1 MVTLFP
7 GLAFLIPTLKMQS
20 VIAALP
26 FLNLDYILCDEGC
39 MLSVLYQVYILYGR
53 GISMDDSVINTIR
66 HDGER
71 RTPLYAVHIASG
83 AKMVPFAGYSMPVQ
97 YSGVIAEHMAVR
109 THAGLF
115 DVSHM
120 GEVLFEGR
128 DALANLQ
135 KLMTND
141 FTGMQNGRVRY
152 TLMCNGDGGIVD
164 DLVVC
169 KYSDEKYVA
178 VVNASNRAK
187 DVAWMKEH
195 SFGDVVI
202 DDMSDR
208 VSQIALQGPASKE
221 ILSRLADPALLP
233 AKYYTFADAVDV
245 GGISA
250 LVSQTGYTGE
260 FGYELYI
267 SNEDAPKLWQM
278 LIEAGSDLGLVP
290 AGLGARDT
298 LRLEAGMPLY
308 GHEMNEIITPFEA
321 GLNFVVKMDKDDF
334 IGKSALI
341 AKSEPSRR
349 RVGLA
354 MTGRGI
360 ARENETVYA
369 GDAQI
374 GRTTSGTHCPY
385 LAKAV
390 AMAMLDVAYT
400 SAGTVVEVDVR
411 GRRVAAEVVP
421 LPFYKA
427 SK

>member
-1 MVTLFP
+1 MDN
-7 GLAFLIPTLKMQS
+7 S
-20 VIAALP
+20 VNNSA
-26 FLNLDYILCDEGC
+26 
-39 MLSVLYQVYILYGR
+39 
-53 GISMDDSVINTIR
+53 R
-66 HDGER
+66 HDVEK
-71 RTPLYAVHIASG
+71 RTPLYEVHIASG

-128 DALANLQ
+128 DALACIQ

-152 TLMCNGDGGIVD
+152 TLMCNGEGGIVD
-164 DLVVC
+164 DLVIC

-195 SFGDVVI
+195 SSGNVVI
-202 DDMSDR
+202 EDMSDR

-233 AKYYTFADAVDV
+233 AKYYTFAEDVDV
-245 GGISA
+245 SGITA

-267 SNEDAPKLWQM
+267 SNSDAPKLWRM
-278 LIEAGSDLGLVP
+278 LLEAGTDLGLIP

-341 AKSEPSRR
+341 AKGEPTRK

-360 ARENETVYA
+360 ARENESVYV
-369 GDAQI
+369 GDTQI

-385 LAKAV
+385 LARAV
-390 AMAMLDVAYT
+390 AMAMLDSAYT
-400 SAGTVVEVDVR
+400 AVGTEVEVDVR

-421 LPFYKA
+421 LPFYRA